1 MDEAADFLHAT
12 GFRKPIKN
20 LTLSDKHILETS
32 LVDFHC
38 FIKVKGEMDQFM
50 DGLSTL
56 GILDI
61 IKNSPEVIKEMFV
74 HPSTDLTAGIHD
86 ITV

>member
-12 GFRKPIKN
+12 GFHKPIKN

-50 DGLSTL
+50 ATL

-61 IKNSPEVIKEMFV
+61 IKNPPEVIKEMFV